1 MTKVAGVAGAREI
14 YVVDTSSIIQVRQD
28 MSQETQARKTGVY
41 QKLIHAARA
50 DVLVF
55 PRAVIDEILV
65 GPTKTAKGPDPASD
79 WATVCKPMA
88 APNDE
93 LFGEVREVLG
103 QVPDLLDVA
112 KTATTDEADPYVVG
126 LALKLQR
133 EGNQVIVITE
143 ETKDSP
149 VKTSMRSACGVMGL
163 PTISMRVF
171 LARQG
176 IWKAP

>member
-1 MTKVAGVAGAREI
+1 MAVP
-14 YVVDTSSIIQVRQD
+14 DHD
-28 MSQETQARKTGVY
+28 VY
-41 QKLIHAARA
+41 
-50 DVLVF
+50 
-55 PRAVIDEILV
+55 
-65 GPTKTAKGPDPASD
+65 
-79 WATVCKPMA
+79 
-88 APNDE
+88 
-93 LFGEVREVLG
+93 GEAREVLG

-112 KTATTDEADPYVVG
+112 KTTTTDEADPYVVG
-126 LALKLQR
+126 LALKLKR

-171 LARQG
+171 LSRKG

>member
-1 MTKVAGVAGAREI
+1 MTRVAVGAGAREI
-14 YVVDTSSIIQVRQD
+14 FVVDTSSIIQVRQD
-28 MSQETQARKTGVY
+28 MSQETQAKKTSVY

-55 PRAVIDEILV
+55 PKAVIDEILV
-65 GPTKTAKGPDPASD
+65 GPTKAAKGPDPAAD
-79 WATVCKPMA
+79 WATACKAMA
-88 APNDE
+88 VPNDE
-93 LFGEVREVLG
+93 LFDEVREVLG

-133 EGNQVIVITE
+133 EEHQVIVITE

-171 LARQG
+171 LSRQG

>member
-1 MTKVAGVAGAREI
+1 MTRAGVDGAREI

-28 MSQETQARKTGVY
+28 MAQEPRTKVTSVY
-41 QKLIHAARA
+41 LKLIQAARA
-50 DVLVF
+50 ELLVF
-55 PRAVIDEILV
+55 PKAVIAEIQV
-65 GPTKTAKGPDPASD
+65 GPTKADKGPDPASD
-79 WATVCKPMA
+79 WATACNALAVA
-88 APNDE
+88 NDE
-93 LFGEVREVLG
+93 LFVEVREVLA

-112 KTATTDEADPYVVG
+112 KTSLTDEADPYVVG

-133 EGNQVIVITE
+133 EGNHVIVITE

-149 VKTSMRSACGVMGL
+149 VKTSMRSACGVMGV

-176 IWKAP
+176 MWRAP